1 MSCAK
6 RSERPKPELNGDVTA
21 GSQES
26 VNACV
31 ISPLRIGG
39 GFFQALDT
47 NEVQM
52 MVIDLDLLGS
62 AQPSE

>member
-6 RSERPKPELNGDVTA
+6 RSERPDPDLNGDVPA

-31 ISPLRIGG
+31 TSPFRIGG

-47 NEVQM
+47 NEVQR
-52 MVIDLDLLGS
+52 MVIDRDLLGS